1 MEKFFR
7 KNNHQE
13 KGITLIALVITIVI
27 IIILA
32 SASINAVLGD
42 GGLINQAR
50 QVSAAVKNSTI
61 AEEESMNTLMAE
73 YANIM
78 AEEQDIPVP

>member
-1 MEKFFR
+1 MENFFR
-7 KNNHQE
+7 KNRDQE
-13 KGITLIALVITIVI
+13 GVTLISLVITTVI

-78 AEEQDIPVP
+78 AEEPDIPIP